1 MKALFEIADICSEKC
16 PKNEEIDESE
26 LLGGILLN
34 KVVGISFDKCIKAPE
49 YTFTKEFIDT
59 LECIYHN
66 NIESNKRFLNG
77 VKYLSGILKE
87 QDIPYALLK
96 GAFLIGDLYPM
107 GYRTSNDVD
116 ILINEENISDMQK
129 VLRDNGFIQ
138 GTYKRGK
145 GISAASR
152 REIVESRMNY
162 GETVPFVKL
171 IDNHPLQVD
180 INFSVDYKPNAER
193 TIISIFLNDAIKVER
208 EGYSFFTL
216 EEKDFL
222 IHLCLHLYKEATT
235 YDWILAKRDLLLY
248 KFSDINLLIHK
259 YANKKY
265 CEELSERIKELGVE
279 KECYY
284 AFENT
289 SVIFR
294 ELNQNLNFVWLKN
307 SIKPKDLQFMQQIVY
322 PREKKVF
329 IHNMKFEEWFDCNN
343 RIQYLKGL

>member
-1 MKALFEIADICSEKC
+1 MDGNLCLSADFVPC
-16 PKNEEIDESE
+16 P
-26 LLGGILLN
+26 
-34 KVVGISFDKCIKAPE
+34 
-49 YTFTKEFIDT
+49 
-59 LECIYHN
+59 
-66 NIESNKRFLNG
+66 
-77 VKYLSGILKE
+77 LSYFK
-87 QDIPYALLK
+87 
-96 GAFLIGDLYPM
+96 
-107 GYRTSNDVD
+107 
-116 ILINEENISDMQK
+116 
-129 VLRDNGFIQ
+129 
-138 GTYKRGK
+138 
-145 GISAASR
+145 
-152 REIVESRMNY
+152 
-162 GETVPFVKL
+162 
-171 IDNHPLQVD
+171 
-180 INFSVDYKPNAER
+180 
-193 TIISIFLNDAIKVER
+193 
-208 EGYSFFTL
+208 FTL